1 MDWKWATNKLN
12 DLPFLFYFFL
22 SVLRPVL
29 QKKCET
35 LKLRPRFWAFTGQ
48 TPFPTPSTCSSNLH
62 PTAENCKGTEKE
74 RHELKVSEH
83 LEQFQHQYLSVLNS
97 LANFL
102 ITVSPALQIY
112 QRIPL
117 WLLDLFFSCSIH
129 FTCFILGLR
138 DRIIIYNINIDAF
151 TLTPT
156 SSHHCY
162 GAACKWLLFFFSG
175 KDSATFPMFS
185 VHVHLLHYLPSVGP
199 FSVLSY
205 MWSKTL

>member
-1 MDWKWATNKLN
+1 MASFVQKGRGIS
-12 DLPFLFYFFL
+12 L
-22 SVLRPVL
+22 SQRLSSMPISGSLKAVTPQPLR
-29 QKKCET
+29 
-35 LKLRPRFWAFTGQ
+35 Q

-162 GAACKWLLFFFSG
+162 GAACK
-175 KDSATFPMFS
+175 
-185 VHVHLLHYLPSVGP
+185 
-199 FSVLSY
+199 
-205 MWSKTL
+205 

>member
-1 MDWKWATNKLN
+1 MFHHFDDVARLALSPAVLQPSHLSGPQRVDRPSRCAGSSIPAGSWAVRLV
-12 DLPFLFYFFL
+12 L

-35 LKLRPRFWAFTGQ
+35 LKLRPRFWAFKGQ

-162 GAACKWLLFFFSG
+162 GAACK
-175 KDSATFPMFS
+175 
-185 VHVHLLHYLPSVGP
+185 
-199 FSVLSY
+199 
-205 MWSKTL
+205 